1 MVRIKSLEVPGENTV
16 RAQGGL
22 DAMAEEVKPIT
33 YIEVLEDEPTET
45 LIISASCEV
54 TTDGLSPSA
63 VTVSRRGDGD
73 DSGGGSSGGSG
84 SGGRAGLPRMGD
96 GSGSGRG
103 LGALGIAAASL
114 GAGMAACSK
123 RRTELEAEETSE
135 RDCS

>member
-1 MVRIKSLEVPGENTV
+1 MVRIKSLEVPGENTA

-54 TTDGLSPSA
+54 TIDGLSPSA

-73 DSGGGSSGGSG
+73 DSGGGSG

>member
-73 DSGGGSSGGSG
+73 DSGGG
-84 SGGRAGLPRMGD
+84 
-96 GSGSGRG
+96 RG
-103 LGALGIAAASL
+103 LGALGIAAASI

>member
-1 MVRIKSLEVPGENTV
+1 VVRIKSLEVPGENTV

-54 TTDGLSPSA
+54 TIDGLSPSA

-73 DSGGGSSGGSG
+73 DSGGGSG